1 MSPYLTGVLLVML
14 SAVSFGAMPIF
25 ARFTYASGAD
35 PSTVLFLRFTA
46 AGLFMLALTRLQRLA
61 LPRGRVLWAIIAM
74 GAAGYFGQSLSY
86 FTALTLA
93 PAGLVALLL
102 YLYPALVTGL
112 SVIILKEQLTTAKVT
127 ALLLALGG
135 AILVIFPTSDLA
147 DAVPAHPRGIVLGVL
162 AAVIYSI
169 YILVGARVMKHAAAI
184 PVSTVIM
191 LSAAL
196 SFGLLAAGRS
206 AAGLGGF
213 HLPQTAAGWWA
224 MTGLTLISTVLALAT
239 FLAGIKRI
247 GPSSA
252 SLLSTFEPVV
262 SVILAV
268 LVLEESLNPLQAAG
282 GVLILAAVLAL
293 TTTERQQNAKSPSP
307 S

>member
-1 MSPYLTGVLLVML
+1 MSPYLVGVLLVML

-25 ARFTYASGAD
+25 ARFAYASGAD

-135 AILVIFPTSDLA
+135 AALVIFPTSDLA
-147 DAVPAHPRGIVLGVL
+147 DAVPAQPRGIVLGVL

-206 AAGLGGF
+206 AAGLGGL
-213 HLPQTAAGWWA
+213 HLPLTTAGWWA

-239 FLAGIKRI
+239 FLAGIERI

-252 SLLSTFEPVV
+252 SLLSTLEPVV

-307 S
+307 G